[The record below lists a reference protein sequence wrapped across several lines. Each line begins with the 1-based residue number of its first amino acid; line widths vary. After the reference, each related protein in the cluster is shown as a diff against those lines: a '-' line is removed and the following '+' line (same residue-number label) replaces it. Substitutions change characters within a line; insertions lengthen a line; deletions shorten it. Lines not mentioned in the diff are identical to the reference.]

1 MVESRADMREMT
13 YVEAVNEALI
23 EEMER
28 DERVFIFG
36 EDITIGYGGGG
47 MFGATRGLAD
57 RFGLDRVIDTP
68 LSEVA
73 IAGAALGAAMVGLR
87 PVAEIMFG
95 DFISII
101 MDQLVNNVAKMR
113 WVLNDEVDVPIVY
126 RTSYGAGI
134 CAGFHHSQSFE
145 ACLVH
150 VPGLKVV
157 MPSDPADVKGLL
169 KSSIRDND
177 PVMFMEHKL
186 LYKRLSGPVP
196 EEEYLI
202 PLGKGEIKREGDDVT
217 IVATG
222 AMVRRSLEAAEALGK
237 QGVSA
242 EVIDPRTIQPLDE
255 ELILKSVEKTGKA
268 VVVHEAPVFG
278 GFGGEIAALLADRGI
293 DYLDG
298 PVKRVGAPFTPIP
311 NWIRME
317 EYYLPNVDKILK
329 AVKEVIAF

>member
-1 MVESRADMREMT
+1 MREIT

-36 EDITIGYGGGG
+36 EDITVGYGGGG
-47 MFGATRGLAD
+47 MFGATRGIAD
-57 RFGLDRVIDTP
+57 RFGLDRIIDTP

-73 IAGAALGAAMVGLR
+73 ITGAALGAAMVGLR
-87 PVAEIMFG
+87 PIAEIMFG
-95 DFISII
+95 DFIAII

-126 RTSYGAGI
+126 RTSYGAGVG
-134 CAGFHHSQSFE
+134 AGFHHSQSFE
-145 ACLVH
+145 AWLAH

-157 MPSDPADVKGLL
+157 MPSDPEDVKGLL
-169 KSSIRDND
+169 KAAIRDND
-177 PVMFMEHKL
+177 PVIFMEHKL

-202 PLGKGEIKREGDDVT
+202 PLGKGAVKREGSDIT
-217 IVATG
+217 IIATG
-222 AMVRRSLEAAEALGK
+222 AMVRLSLEAAEALERK
-237 QGVSA
+237 KVSA

-255 ELILKSVEKTGKA
+255 ELILSSVEKTGRA

-278 GFGGEIAALLADRGI
+278 GFGGEIAALLADKAI
-293 DYLDG
+293 DFLDG

-311 NWIRME
+311 NWIKME
-317 EYYLPNVDKILK
+317 EYYLPNVEKILD
-329 AVKEVIAF
+329 AVKEVIQF

>member
-1 MVESRADMREMT
+1 MREIT
-13 YVEAVNEALI
+13 YVEAINEALI
-23 EEMER
+23 EEMEH

-47 MFGATRGLAD
+47 MFGATRSLLD
-57 RFGLDRVIDTP
+57 RFGPDRVIDTP

-87 PVAEIMFG
+87 PIAEIMFG

-134 CAGFHHSQSFE
+134 GAGFHHSQSFE
-145 ACLVH
+145 AWLAH

-157 MPSDPADVKGLL
+157 MPCDPADVKGLL
-169 KSSIRDND
+169 KSAIRDND

-202 PLGKGEIKREGDDVT
+202 PLGKGEIKRSGKDVS
-217 IVATG
+217 IIATG
-222 AMVRRSLEAAEALGK
+222 AMVRRSLEAAVVLEQK
-237 QGVSA
+237 GVSA

-255 ELILKSVEKTGKA
+255 DLILKSVEKTGRA

-278 GFGGEIAALLADRGI
+278 GFGGEIAALLADKAI

-298 PVKRVGAPFTPIP
+298 PVKRVGALFTPIP
-311 NWIRME
+311 NWIKME
-317 EYYLPNVDKILK
+317 EYYLPNADKIVD
-329 AVKEVIAF
+329 AVREVIRF